1 MATIEKS
8 IDVRCPIE
16 IAYRQWTR
24 FEHYPRIMD
33 EVVSVTRTAAGVLNW
48 RIRTPGGYFEWQ
60 VEITS
65 KVPNRRIAWASP
77 SSSSCSGMV
86 SLHSL
91 PGFRTRVMLQL
102 AYPSEVLPGRVD
114 AVTTMRRYVER
125 SLQNFKRLVEGG
137 AGGSG
142 RGAMPPRQSSE
153 KLAGGR
159 G

>member
-16 IAYRQWTR
+16 IAYRQWAQ
-24 FEHYPRIMD
+24 FENYPRIMD

-65 KVPNRRIAWASP
+65 KLPNRRIAWASP
-77 SSSSCSGMV
+77 SCSGCSGMV

-102 AYPSEVLPGRVD
+102 AYPSEVLPAHLD

-125 SLQNFKRLVEGG
+125 SLQNFKRLIEGG
-137 AGGSG
+137 AGSS
-142 RGAMPPRQSSE
+142 RSGAMASEQRGE

-159 G
+159 N